1 MKFTYREMEI
11 LEEAMWNR
19 CSILKDIMDN
29 EPNNVLKHRIEKLW
43 VEATNL
49 LTRIARRDRTIAH
62 FSEE

>member
-1 MKFTYREMEI
+1 MEFTYREMEI